1 MDFESLGEI
10 IATRMLH
17 ILDEHGQ
24 KRPVSVFIGMP
35 QPVKDSTGYA
45 CPFQVI
51 GIGSQETCLACG
63 RDSIQA
69 LQSAISLIANDLK
82 RLNDELGGRLY
93 WNGGINGEL
102 GFLDQ
107 HPQVTR
113 RF

>member
-1 MDFESLGEI
+1 MDFDSLGEI

-35 QPVKDSTGYA
+35 QPAKDSTGYA

-51 GIGSQETCLACG
+51 GVGSQETCLARG
-63 RDSIQA
+63 HDSIQA
-69 LQSAISLIANDLK
+69 LQTAIGLIADDLN
-82 RLNDELGGRLY
+82 RLNDELGGRLF
-93 WNGGINGEL
+93 WNGGTKGGL
-102 GFLDQ
+102 GFLKQ
-107 HPQVTR
+107 PEAAA

>member
-1 MDFESLGEI
+1 MDFDSLGEI

-35 QPVKDSTGYA
+35 QPAKDSTDYA

-51 GIGSQETCLACG
+51 GLGTQETCLARG
-63 RDSIQA
+63 RDSLQA
-69 LQSAISLIANDLK
+69 LQSAIVLIAESLD
-82 RLNDELGGRLY
+82 RLNEEIGGSLS
-93 WNGGINGEL
+93 WNGGTKGEL
-102 GFLDQ
+102 GFLNQ
-107 HPQVTR
+107 PPKVAA